1 MGQNGEEY
9 IDDYVN
15 VKLITGEQVCIK
27 RSNLV
32 GYCHFPEHKGRI
44 TKTLLKNHE
53 CLKKQCH
60 YFEKDS
66 VNPYVDTVKH
76 IEESHKRAKEAA
88 KQLKKQQEQQLE
100 EWKQKAQE
108 IADKLGFDIKVTSIK
123 KTDQKRRYIL
133 FYMSREARND
143 WFQYYDL
150 VIKLGWATRRSFY
163 LKHIKDIDG
172 SYVVY

>member
-1 MGQNGEEY
+1 MGQNDGV
-9 IDDYVN
+9 YVK
-15 VKLITGEQVCIK
+15 VKLITGETVCIK
-27 RSNLV
+27 QSNYV
-32 GYCHFPEHKGRI
+32 GFCHFPEHKGALTRNAF
-44 TKTLLKNHE
+44 KKHE
-53 CLKKQCH
+53 CQSKKCM
-60 YFEKDS
+60 YFERNK
-66 VNPYVDTVKH
+66 NNTY
-76 IEESHKRAKEAA
+76 IEDLEEIAETKKKEKEAA

-150 VIKLGWATRRSFY
+150 AIKLGWATRRSFY

-172 SYVVY
+172 SYAVY